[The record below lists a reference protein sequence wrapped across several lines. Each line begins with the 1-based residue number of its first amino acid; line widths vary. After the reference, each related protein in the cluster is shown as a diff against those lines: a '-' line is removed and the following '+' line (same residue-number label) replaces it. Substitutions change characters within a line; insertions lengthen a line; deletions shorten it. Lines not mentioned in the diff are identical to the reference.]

1 MKVAL
6 DAGHSIIDQGNRS
19 PDGSFYEW
27 EFTRDQASRVGKL
40 LVAHGVEPVYTSQ
53 GKAEV
58 SLQGR
63 CDIANRAGV
72 DLFVSFHANAFGSGW
87 NTANGWEIYHYPN
100 ATNGIAFA
108 KTIELFAKNLGL
120 RMRGVKAA
128 NFYVINPNHVNAPS
142 VLIESFFFTNQEE
155 LSKCNTPEF
164 RQNFAIMYTKGI
176 LTYLGLPLAG
186 DTPQVDPVFESMINI
201 LRMKLRLEEDTIQYL
216 RSYKYGKELVKRI
229 VENLK

>member
-40 LVAHGVEPVYTSQ
+40 LVAHGVEVVYTSQ
-53 GKAEV
+53 GEAEV
-58 SLQGR
+58 SLQER

-72 DLFVSFHANAFGSGW
+72 DIFVSFHANAYGSGW
-87 NTANGWEIYHYPN
+87 NNANGWEIYHAPG
-100 ATNGIAFA
+100 AEGGKKLAQ
-108 KTIELFAKNLGL
+108 TIESFSKDLGL
-120 RMRGVKAA
+120 RMRGVKEA
-128 NFYVINPNHVNAPS
+128 NFYVLNHTNAPA
-142 VLIESFFFTNQEE
+142 VLIESFFFTNQAE

-186 DTPQVDPVFESMINI
+186 DTPQVDPIFESMINI